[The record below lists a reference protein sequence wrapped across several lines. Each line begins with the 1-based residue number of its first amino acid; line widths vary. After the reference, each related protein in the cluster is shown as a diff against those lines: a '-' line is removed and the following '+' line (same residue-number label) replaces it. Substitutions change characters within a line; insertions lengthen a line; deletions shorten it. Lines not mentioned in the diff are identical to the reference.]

1 MTRGFSYSIDG
12 EKISTVDLTKFT
24 TLDDEGVLTISDPVT
39 ALEAEN
45 SNLLNI
51 GESEVNIA
59 HLGVRVN
66 AQKIPEHWDTL
77 KTDRDFNLDRA
88 VRNLRMYEAES
99 HAINNFLPARPQ
111 WSSLA
116 EIVGH
121 LCELESVHGRDAIN
135 LGRQESEIRGKI
147 NQHVKSSNMNF
158 GTKRRY
164 TTGMPELLDE
174 IEGIR
179 SETRL
184 AAEISRLGY
193 GFEFEKTP
201 GDLRVE
207 TSPEMCIDVT
217 HIKKIP
223 IQFKES
229 EDGCTVP
236 QVQVDKQTASVDA
249 AVTGL
254 RRSSWRRIQ
263 SKLGEKVDIVAVD
276 VSKTLES
283 LQLFALQEFGR
294 VDIYHLK
301 KQLEY
306 LSESVK
312 NDEQG
317 VLFFGTMASASS
329 PKMFALSSYSG
340 L

>member
-1 MTRGFSYSIDG
+1 M
-12 EKISTVDLTKFT
+12 DLTEFT
-24 TLDDEGVLTISDPVT
+24 TLDDEGVLTISDPAT
-39 ALEAEN
+39 ALEAES
-45 SNLLNI
+45 SNLINI
-51 GESEVNIA
+51 GESEVNIS

-66 AQKIPEHWDTL
+66 AQKIPEYWDTL
-77 KTDRDFNLDRA
+77 NSERDFNLDRA
-88 VRNLRMYEAES
+88 VRNLRVYEAER
-99 HAINNFLPARPQ
+99 HAINGLLPARPQ
-111 WSSLA
+111 WSNLA
-116 EIVGH
+116 EVVGY
-121 LCELESVHGRDAIN
+121 LCELERIHGRDAIS
-135 LGRQESEIRGKI
+135 LGRQESEVRRKI
-147 NQHVKSSNMNF
+147 NRHVKSSNMDF

-193 GFEFEKTP
+193 EFEFEKTP

-217 HIKKIP
+217 HIKNIP
-223 IQFKES
+223 VQFKQG
-229 EDGCTVP
+229 EDGSTTP
-236 QVQVDKQTASVDA
+236 QVNIDKQTASVDA

-254 RRSSWRRIQ
+254 RRNSWRRIQ
-263 SKLGEKVDIVAVD
+263 SKLDSEVDIVAVD

-283 LQLFALQEFGR
+283 FQLFALQEFNR
-294 VDIYHLK
+294 VDIYHLE

-306 LSESVK
+306 LSETVE

-317 VLFFGTMASASS
+317 VLFFGAVASASS
-329 PKMFALSSYSG
+329 PQMFALSSYSG